1 MTAEEAVKAKPAK
14 AAKAV
19 KPKAATT
26 TRMRVY
32 GGGMSLAFGASFLAF
47 GYQLLNGVDAFTA
60 AVWAF
65 FTFFA
70 IGVVSWFMALTLG
83 PALDEAAKHRT
94 LQYVAS
100 VSAFPTQGAIPSSR
114 GLMGGV
120 DPSILAPNGA
130 GRGGR
135 GAGGAGGDGD
145 FQDLASLLREGSDS
159 GPRGGR

>member
-14 AAKAV
+14 TV
-19 KPKAATT
+19 KPKAPTT

-70 IGVVSWFMALTLG
+70 IGVVSWFLALTLG

-94 LQYVAS
+94 VQYVSS

-120 DPSILAPNGA
+120 DPSMLTPSGA

-135 GAGGAGGDGD
+135 AAGGTGGDGD
-145 FQDLASLLREGSDS
+145 FQDLASLLREGSDA
-159 GPRGGR
+159 GTRGGR

>member
-14 AAKAV
+14 APKAV
-19 KPKAATT
+19 KPKAPTT

-32 GGGMSLAFGASFLAF
+32 GGGMSLAFGASLLAF

-100 VSAFPTQGAIPSSR
+100 VSAFPTQGAIP
-114 GLMGGV
+114 
-120 DPSILAPNGA
+120 
-130 GRGGR
+130 
-135 GAGGAGGDGD
+135 
-145 FQDLASLLREGSDS
+145 
-159 GPRGGR
+159 

>member
-1 MTAEEAVKAKPAK
+1 MIAEEAVKAKPAK
-14 AAKAV
+14 AVKAG
-19 KPKAATT
+19 KPTAPKT

-32 GGGMSLAFGASFLAF
+32 SGGMSLAFGASFLAF

-70 IGVVSWFMALTLG
+70 IGVVSWFFALTLG
-83 PALDEAAKHRT
+83 PALDDAAKHRT
-94 LQYVAS
+94 VQYVSS

-120 DPSILAPNGA
+120 DPSMLSPNGA
-130 GRGGR
+130 GRSGR
-135 GAGGAGGDGD
+135 AAGGTGGDGD

-159 GPRGGR
+159 GTRGGR

>member
-1 MTAEEAVKAKPAK
+1 
-14 AAKAV
+14 
-19 KPKAATT
+19 
-26 TRMRVY
+26 
-32 GGGMSLAFGASFLAF
+32 
-47 GYQLLNGVDAFTA
+47 
-60 AVWAF
+60 
-65 FTFFA
+65 
-70 IGVVSWFMALTLG
+70 LG